1 MGFQTPIYSHINNN
15 NNYAYNGNNYANNGR
30 FRGQIYAQ
38 RLRPEYNRNPSGDF
52 GFRSHVPSNQRP
64 FQQPLPQ
71 NGHLQQQPRRPK
83 ANDYRRWEVAKN
95 PPPPTRE
102 RFSVLSYNILADY
115 LANNH
120 WAKLYY
126 HIPRRFLDWEWRK
139 KSISFELGLWSP
151 DIMSFQEVDKFNDLE
166 EDLRNRGYMGI
177 WKMRTGNPVDG
188 CAIFW
193 QASRFKLVHEEHIEF
208 NKLGMRDNVAQI
220 CVLESLIQNHS
231 GDLSASSKSSEG
243 PNKVVVCN
251 IHVLYNPRRGE
262 IKLGQVRVL
271 LDRAQAVSKIWNDA
285 PIVICGDFNCTPKSA
300 LYNFISEQKLDLSEL
315 ERDKVSG
322 QASAEIPPQIREFRP
337 YSGVKSNPHSV
348 PTTAVV
354 KNMGSN
360 SEYNASSEKQLSSQS
375 YSENEV
381 QATAVLENR
390 DEVDPESSSDN
401 VEVQNLNCEMEKSTT
416 APDNL
421 FSNEEISEEL
431 VSTSM
436 VNEAKAST
444 LLEGNTSDTSV
455 AIEFDVSKNAEGLS
469 FEELDKNAKDVGE
482 DSEKFLSDLHLGD
495 AILEDLSLRMES
507 VELEN
512 TYTTYDPSL
521 WTPMEIAT
529 ATGNA
534 DCTFLEHPLMLKSS
548 YAEVEGSSET
558 RDSSGEPV
566 LTSYNKCFMGTVD
579 YIWRSEGL
587 QTLRVLA
594 PLTKNAVQWTRGFP
608 TRKWGSDHIALV
620 SELAFTKDSE

>member
-1 MGFQTPIYSHINNN
+1 MGFQTPSYSHINNN
-15 NNYAYNGNNYANNGR
+15 NNYSYNANNYANNGR
-30 FRGQIYAQ
+30 FRGPFYAQ
-38 RLRPEYNRNPSGDF
+38 RPRPEYNRNPSGDF
-52 GFRSHVPSNQRP
+52 GFRPHVPSNQPP
-64 FQQPLPQ
+64 FQHPLPQ

-83 ANDYRRWEVAKN
+83 TNDYRRWETAQN
-95 PPPPTRE
+95 PPPPTLE

-120 WAKLYY
+120 RAKLYF
-126 HIPRRFLDWEWRK
+126 HIPRRFLDWEWRR
-139 KSISFELGLWSP
+139 KSIIFELGLWSP
-151 DIMSFQEVDKFNDLE
+151 DIMCFQEVDKFSDLE
-166 EDLRNRGYMGI
+166 EDLRNRGYTGI

-188 CAIFW
+188 CALFW
-193 QASRFKLVHEEHIEF
+193 RASRFKLVHEEHIEF

-220 CVLESLIQNHS
+220 CVLESLIHNHS
-231 GDLSASSKSSEG
+231 GDLSSSSESPAG
-243 PNKVVVCN
+243 PNKVVICN

-285 PIVICGDFNCTPKSA
+285 PIVICGDFNCTPRSA

-315 ERDKVSG
+315 DRDKVSG
-322 QASAEIPPQIREFRP
+322 QASAEILPQTREFRP

-354 KNMGSN
+354 ENMGSS
-360 SEYNASSEKQLSSQS
+360 SEHNASSEKQLNLQS
-375 YSENEV
+375 YSENEA
-381 QATAVLENR
+381 QATVVLENR
-390 DEVDPESSSDN
+390 DKVDPESSSDD
-401 VEVQNLNCEMEKSTT
+401 VEVQNMNCDMEKSPT

-421 FSNEEISEEL
+421 FSNEDISEEL
-431 VSTSM
+431 VSIST

-444 LLEGNTSDTSV
+444 VLEGNTSDASV
-455 AIEFDVSKNAEGLS
+455 AIGFDVSETVEGLS
-469 FEELDKNAKDVGE
+469 LEELDKNAEDIGE

-495 AILEDLSLRMES
+495 DILEDLSRRMES
-507 VELEN
+507 IELEN
-512 TYTTYDPSL
+512 TTYNPSL

-534 DCTFLEHPLMLKSS
+534 DCTFLEHPLKLRST

-579 YIWRSEGL
+579 YIWRSEDL
-587 QTLRVLA
+587 QTLRILA
-594 PLTKNAVQWTRGFP
+594 PLPKNAVQWTQGFP